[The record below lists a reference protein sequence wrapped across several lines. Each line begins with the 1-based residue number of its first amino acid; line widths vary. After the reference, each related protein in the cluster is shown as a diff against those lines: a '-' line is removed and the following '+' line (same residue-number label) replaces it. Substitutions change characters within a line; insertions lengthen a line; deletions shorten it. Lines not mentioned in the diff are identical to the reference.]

1 MANKV
6 ISNNSDFLFLYEATQ
21 CNPNGDPDQ
30 ENKPRMDYDTDT
42 NLVSDTRIKRYM
54 RDYMKHVKNVD
65 VFVDMEGNTKVSP
78 STRLKNIIIK
88 MMGNEQEMS
97 KVLGE
102 GAFKTTFDKI
112 KKECVT
118 PDKIFEYMENKS
130 KKKDKETASKEES
143 ESKGKKKDSVSKEEL
158 AALNYHILAHVVK
171 EQFIDIR
178 WFGSAFAIAG
188 FTKSYIGPIQLNWGY
203 SLHKVDLLEN
213 SIVTIMSD
221 DSSTFGK
228 DYRVHYSLLA
238 FSGTINRYAAQTSG
252 LTEDDVEAFRDAIW
266 QSIPSMPTRSKTN
279 QYPKLYVE
287 VVYHQANN
295 GALGDLRQ
303 YLQSDKENKT
313 IRNFSGVQLD
323 TTPLE
328 VKLKEGFEQG
338 IIKKVIVQ
346 SAAGRKEFEQANQV
360 TIKI

>member
-1 MANKV
+1 MENKV

-54 RDYMKHVKNVD
+54 RDYMKHVKNVN

-78 STRLKNIIIK
+78 DTRLKNIIIS
-88 MMGNEQEMS
+88 MMNDEQVLN
-97 KVLGE
+97 KVLSN
-102 GAFKTTFDKI
+102 GAFKITFERI
-112 KKECVT
+112 KKEFVT
-118 PDKIFEYMENKS
+118 HEKIFEYMQGKS
-130 KKKDKETASKEES
+130 KKKDLFP
-143 ESKGKKKDSVSKEEL
+143 KEEL
-158 AALNYHILAHVVK
+158 SNLNYHILAHVVK

-238 FSGTINRYAAQTSG
+238 FSGTINRYAAQFSG

-287 VVYHQANN
+287 VVYHNSNN

-303 YLQSDKENKT
+303 YLQSDKENKA
-313 IRNFSGVQLD
+313 IRNFGGVQLD

-328 VKLKEGFEQG
+328 AKLKEGFEQG